1 MGVATMGEKQPS
13 HRYAGPMKY
22 TLIRI
27 ADAADWQVY
36 HAIRRSSLWEE
47 NGLDGYDDARPQER
61 FAHHHALLLKLD
73 EQGIGTTRLDDLRD
87 GTGIVRLVAITASLR
102 RQGHGRVLDTMVEG
116 YARKIGLSGLF
127 VSAALDAEGF
137 YTATGWTRV
146 TTQAPELLGDAED
159 CVRMRKSILR

>member
-1 MGVATMGEKQPS
+1 MGEKQPS
-13 HRYAGPMKY
+13 HRYAGPTKY

-47 NGLDGYDDARPQER
+47 RGLDGYDDARPQER

-73 EQGIGTTRLDDLRD
+73 EEGIGTTRLDDLRD
-87 GTGIVRLVAITASLR
+87 GTGIVRLVAITTSLR

-116 YARKIGLSGLF
+116 YAREIGLNGLF
-127 VSAALDAEGF
+127 VSAASDAEGF

-146 TTQAPELLGDAED
+146 TTQAPELLGDANG